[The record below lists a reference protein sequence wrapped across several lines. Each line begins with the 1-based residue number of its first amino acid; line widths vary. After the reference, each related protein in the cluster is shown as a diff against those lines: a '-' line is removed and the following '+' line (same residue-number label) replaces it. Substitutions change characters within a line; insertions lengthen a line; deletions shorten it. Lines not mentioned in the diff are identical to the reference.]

1 MIEVKRVAVEL
12 FPVSFKNQRLH
23 LLEQWCSGIRR
34 QDFEVGAR
42 RAELTRKPDRRLQ
55 TFFRIL
61 QETENIKRR
70 RADSEFPAKRNHV
83 WHVLVRN
90 EPTSH
95 ALQRCRFYRF
105 HPKANLTQARGM

>member
-42 RAELTRKPDRRLQ
+42 RAELRRKSYRRLQ

-70 RADSEFPAKRNHV
+70 RTDAEFPAKRNHLP
-83 WHVLVRN
+83 HVFVRN
-90 EPTSH
+90 EATSD
-95 ALQRCRFYRF
+95 ALERCRFHRF
-105 HPKANLTQARGM
+105 HAKANLTQARSM